1 MKNDRPMLASTL
13 QSRGGKARAVALSPA
28 RRAEIAKKAA
38 AARWKAFDAG
48 HQAGERLAENFI
60 NAGAVPLGIG
70 DLRTPDERA
79 THVEHVLSAPIAKPR
94 RALPKA
100 GTMAAKVLEALRMS
114 VVAVESDMI
123 GARVESQYDHEDPL
137 HWSLVRNT
145 LSSLRSAGHV
155 VSEPKPG
162 SRKEKLWRLA

>member
-1 MKNDRPMLASTL
+1 MKHDRPMLASTL
-13 QSRGGKARAVALSPA
+13 QSRGGKARAAALSPA

-38 AARWKAFDAG
+38 AARWAAFG
-48 HQAGERLAENFI
+48 KGSQSGEA
-60 NAGAVPLGIG
+60 PLGIG

-79 THVEHVLSAPIAKPR
+79 AYIDRALTAPIAKPR
-94 RALPKA
+94 RAPPKA

-123 GARVESQYDHEDPL
+123 GARVDSQYDHEDPL
-137 HWSLVRNT
+137 HWSLVRNA

-162 SRKEKLWRLA
+162 SRREKLWRLA

>member
-1 MKNDRPMLASTL
+1 
-13 QSRGGKARAVALSPA
+13 
-28 RRAEIAKKAA
+28 
-38 AARWKAFDAG
+38 
-48 HQAGERLAENFI
+48 
-60 NAGAVPLGIG
+60 
-70 DLRTPDERA
+70 
-79 THVEHVLSAPIAKPR
+79 
-94 RALPKA
+94 
-100 GTMAAKVLEALRMS
+100 MAAKVLEALRMS